1 MSAKV
6 KETAVQEAER
16 VRNLAEEG
24 VKSGAYIY
32 PIKVRASCYL
42 MVYQIH
48 RD

>member
-16 VRNLAEEG
+16 VRHLAEEG

-32 PIKVRASCYL
+32 PIKVRLAPFNT
-42 MVYQIH
+42 
-48 RD
+48 